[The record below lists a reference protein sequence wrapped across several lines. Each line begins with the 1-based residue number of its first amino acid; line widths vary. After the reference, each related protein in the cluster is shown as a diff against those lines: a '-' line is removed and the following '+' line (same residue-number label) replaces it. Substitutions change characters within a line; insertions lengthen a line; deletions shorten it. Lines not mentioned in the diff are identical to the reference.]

1 MASRALLFLYLSP
14 LKTRLC
20 DVFSY
25 FIRYKKVSIDHTPWK
40 TKMIRGSYFQISLP
54 IKLSACKLKFNFTWQ
69 KILWDLSFSLRND
82 KIYDIIIVIVIS
94 HARTCLVA
102 FCSNHCFRPVS
113 QDNSV
118 EFLHCENRIW
128 YLDFFAVLDVILPQL

>member
-1 MASRALLFLYLSP
+1 M
-14 LKTRLC
+14 
-20 DVFSY
+20 
-25 FIRYKKVSIDHTPWK
+25 
-40 TKMIRGSYFQISLP
+40 MRGSYFQISLP

-118 EFLHCENRIW
+118 EFLQSENRIW
-128 YLDFFAVLDVILPQL
+128 YLSFFAVLDVILPQLSLFARE